1 MDTATSRL
9 LLFFVDGVGL
19 APAGADNPL
28 STVAMPALA
37 ALLGGPLTLERCR
50 TGGDLVLRP
59 LDAALGVPGLPQS
72 ATGQTALLTGINAP
86 AALGRHVAA
95 FPGPRLAAILAEHS
109 VLRRVEERGG
119 RAVFANALTPGY
131 FAEVERGA
139 RRHSATTLAAL
150 AARQAVLGLADLLA
164 GRGVAWDVS
173 GDFLAQ
179 RAGVEL
185 APITSIAPAE
195 AGRRLAAL
203 AGSHHFTLWET
214 FMTDLAGHGRWGWT
228 AAEALS
234 RLDGLLAGLL
244 PARGIGGGDLTV
256 LLASDHGNLEEA
268 SHRRHTRNPVPLLA
282 VGPLA
287 PRFAGLTAL
296 DQVTPAILEAIA
308 PGLAASTARDR
319 PT

>member
-1 MDTATSRL
+1 MATGTSRIL
-9 LLFFVDGVGL
+9 LLFVDGVGL

-37 ALLGGPLTLERCR
+37 GLLGGPLTLERCR
-50 TGGDLVLRP
+50 TGEDLVLRP
-59 LDAALGVPGLPQS
+59 LDATLGVPGLPQS
-72 ATGQTALLTGINAP
+72 ATGQTALLTGVNAP

-95 FPGPRLAAILAEHS
+95 FPGPRLAAILADSS
-109 VLRRVEERGG
+109 VLRRVEEQGG

-150 AARQAVLGLADLLA
+150 AARQAVLGLEDLLA
-164 GRGVAWDVS
+164 GRGAAWDVS

-179 RAGVEL
+179 RAGVGI
-185 APITSIAPAE
+185 APVVPAE

-203 AGSHHFTLWET
+203 ARAHHFTLWET

-234 RLDGLLAGLL
+234 RLDGLLSGLL
-244 PARGIGGGDLTV
+244 PACGIGGGDLTV
-256 LLASDHGNLEEA
+256 LLTSDHGNLEEA

-287 PRFAGLTAL
+287 PHFAGLTAL
-296 DQVTPAILEAIA
+296 DQVTPAILAA
-308 PGLAASTARDR
+308 LASGLAAGSAGDR